1 MAELANHLTPE
12 KAHGSNSFGHRIHV
26 IENYIDAEDAEILI
40 AEMQNP
46 SEQNQYP
53 EYYSKRFGG
62 TSLPYNKRVMD
73 ILIKYGNKANEEQ
86 RRLNGYLHD
95 IYVFKGFGSWWAE
108 GKKGDLHIDAQGPEP
123 WIEWSTVIYLNDDF
137 EGGNIYFPNQNVV
150 YAPKKYSAVFFPS
163 AGTEYVHGITT
174 VTKGNRYTAL
184 YMHTSLPQN
193 ADPEFLTPGQRPKW
207 LAKEYGL
214 NHV

>member
-1 MAELANHLTPE
+1 MTEIADYKNSLDPKGPE
-12 KAHGSNSFGHRIHV
+12 SHGHRIHV
-26 IENYIDAEDAEILI
+26 IENFITPEDAETLVQ
-40 AEMQNP
+40 EMMNP
-46 SEQNQYP
+46 SEVNSYP

-73 ILIKYGNKANEEQ
+73 IMIKYGHKSNEEQ
-86 RRLNGYLHD
+86 RRLNGYMHD

-123 WIEWSTVIYLNDDF
+123 WIEWSTVIYLNNDF
-137 EGGNIYFPNQNVV
+137 EGGEIYFPNQNVV

-174 VTKGNRYTAL
+174 DT
-184 YMHTSLPQN
+184 
-193 ADPEFLTPGQRPKW
+193 
-207 LAKEYGL
+207 
-214 NHV
+214 

>member
-1 MAELANHLTPE
+1 MIEVANPE
-12 KAHGSNSFGHRIHV
+12 NYLEAHGPETYGHRIHV
-26 IENYIDAEDAEILI
+26 IENYITPEDADLLVR
-40 AEMQNP
+40 EMQNP
-46 SEQNQYP
+46 SEVNDYP
-53 EYYSKRFGG
+53 DYYKKRFGG
-62 TSLPYNKRVMD
+62 TSLPYNKQVMEV
-73 ILIKYGNKANEEQ
+73 LVKYGQKANEDH
-86 RRLNGYLHD
+86 RRLNGYMHD

-123 WIEWSTVIYLNDDF
+123 WIEWSTVMYLNDDF
-137 EGGNIYFPNQNVV
+137 EGGRIYFPNQNVV

-193 ADPEFLTPGQRPKW
+193 ADPEFLFPGQRPKW
-207 LAKEYGL
+207 LAREYGL